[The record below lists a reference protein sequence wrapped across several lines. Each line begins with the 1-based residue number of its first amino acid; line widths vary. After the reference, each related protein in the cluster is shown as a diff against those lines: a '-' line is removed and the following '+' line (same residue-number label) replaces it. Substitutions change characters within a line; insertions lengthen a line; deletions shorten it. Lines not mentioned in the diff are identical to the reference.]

1 MVDGEDPV
9 RTQLRSLLFEGVLP
23 WVLVK
28 AMEMPEIA
36 ASIERSGIDGQTLVD
51 LFVTREHLL
60 PTSGPEFAAVHKFA
74 RTKDGRLDQAACD
87 AELSHHE
94 WPIRWGIFYDSARNR
109 RTGQAAS
116 LHEALCD
123 WCTVMLRDT
132 VLPEL
137 RRTINTELDERFSTT
152 LTIAA
157 IPGLERSHDVAFTVD
172 TASTDRFRAAVARI
186 HGSGALGL
194 AGPRGSGKTALINQY
209 VAGLHDTGDEFGPV
223 GITVA
228 CPVHYEARDFVLHLH
243 ATLCRA
249 IIGRVDD
256 LSAGERRRTVYLRR
270 FELRSTLGLV
280 LVLLAVLAGV
290 VYLLVRPDF
299 ALPIVPQLLRPA
311 AQPAAW
317 MQVLFVIGGVAA
329 MGLFGAA
336 LRLARQVFLTLADVL
351 LTILSFTGSAQ
362 LRLSRRRGASDRRAL
377 KQETLAELR
386 HIKLLQTSTTGW
398 SGTLTTPWALSM
410 GRSKSVQFA
419 ERAQTFPEA
428 VDALRGLIAQCTETL
443 GQVVIAIDE
452 LDKITS
458 AERAQTFINEIKG
471 IFGVPGCLYIVSVS
485 DDALVT
491 FEHSALGVRDAF
503 DTAFDELVRIDY
515 LSLSDSLSLLHSR
528 VIGIPE
534 PFGWLCH
541 CLSGGLPRELLRLL
555 RRVADHRHH
564 RPAPTLADMCES
576 LVGEDLAMRSREFRI
591 MASRLTGRT
600 PGETLKHLNS
610 SASAKEL
617 LATARQLVRRPAG
630 TPEPDASRRRLEAA
644 TFAYHCATLKEV
656 FSDQFDA
663 DKARPACADGEGAGT
678 FDQLSRARGL
688 VPEDP
693 RLAWFLIDDFRAT
706 WHLDVVDGQ
715 QN

>member
-1 MVDGEDPV
+1 MVDGDDPV
-9 RTQLRSLLFEGVLP
+9 RNQVESGLYGRVLP
-23 WVLVK
+23 YVIIK
-28 AMEMPEIA
+28 ALEMPEIA
-36 ASIERSGIDGQTLVD
+36 VAIEDSGIDEDTLWDAITRD
-51 LFVTREHLL
+51 LLL
-60 PTSGPEFAAVHKFA
+60 TSGPEFAAVYKFA
-74 RTKDGRLDQAACD
+74 RTKDGRLDQVAFN
-87 AELSHHE
+87 AELDRDE
-94 WPIRWGIFYDSARNR
+94 WPIRWGIFYDSARHR
-109 RTGQAAS
+109 RIGQATS
-116 LHEALCD
+116 LHEALSE

-132 VLPEL
+132 VLPVF
-137 RRTINTELDERFSTT
+137 RRAINTELDERFSTT
-152 LTIAA
+152 LSIGA
-157 IPGLERSHDVAFTVD
+157 IPGLERSHDVAYTVD
-172 TASTDRFRAAVARI
+172 TESTGRFRAAVARI

-209 VAGLHDTGDEFGPV
+209 VAGLRDTGDEFEPV

-249 IIGRVDD
+249 IIERVDD
-256 LSAGERRRTVYLRR
+256 LSSGERRRRSGYFRG
-270 FELRSTLGLV
+270 FELRSTVGLM
-280 LVLLAVLAGV
+280 LIFLAVLAGS

-299 ALPIVPQLLRPA
+299 ALPILPQLLRPA
-311 AQPAAW
+311 RQPAAW
-317 MQVLFVIGGVAA
+317 MQVLFLIGGVAA
-329 MGLFGAA
+329 MGLFGAT
-336 LRLARQVFLTLADVL
+336 LRLLRQVFLTLTDVL

-362 LRLSRRRGASDRRAL
+362 LRLSQRRGASDRRLL
-377 KQETLAELR
+377 KQQTIAELR
-386 HIKLLQTSTTGW
+386 HIKLLQTSTSGW
-398 SGTLTTPWALSM
+398 SGTLTTPWALSA
-410 GRSKSVQFA
+410 GRSKSVQLA

-428 VDALRGLIAQCTETL
+428 VESLRGLIARCTETL
-443 GQVVIAIDE
+443 GPVVIAIDE

-515 LSLSDSLSLLHSR
+515 LSLSESLSLLHSR

-564 RPAPTLADMCES
+564 RPAPTLADLCES
-576 LVGEDLAMRSREFRI
+576 LVGEDLARRGREFRI

-600 PGETLKHLNS
+600 PGETLKHLNRN
-610 SASAKEL
+610 ASAKQL
-617 LATARQLVRRPAG
+617 LATAKQLVRRPAG
-630 TPEPDASRRRLEAA
+630 TPEPDTSRRRLEAA
-644 TFAYHCATLKEV
+644 TFAYYCATLKE
-656 FSDQFDA
+656 FFTDQFDVG
-663 DKARPACADGEGAGT
+663 KASPACADGEGPGT
-678 FDQLSRARGL
+678 FDQLSRARSL

-693 RLAWFLIDDFRAT
+693 RLAWFLIDDFRTT
-706 WHLDVVDGQ
+706 WHLEVVGQ
-715 QN
+715 G

>member
-1 MVDGEDPV
+1 MRDGEDPV
-9 RTQLRSLLFEGVLP
+9 RAELELWLFNGVLP
-23 WVLVK
+23 HVVSK
-28 AMEMPEIA
+28 ALEMPEIA
-36 ASIERSGIDGQTLVD
+36 DSIERSGIDRQTLRNVITPD
-51 LFVTREHLL
+51 LLL
-60 PTSGPEFAAVHKFA
+60 TSGPEFAAVYKFA
-74 RTKDGRLDQAACD
+74 RTKDGRIDRVAFDL
-87 AELSHHE
+87 ELNNGE

-109 RTGQAAS
+109 HTGQAAS
-116 LHEALCD
+116 LHEALSD

-137 RRTINTELDERFSTT
+137 RRTINAELDERFSTT
-152 LTIAA
+152 LTIGA

-172 TASTDRFRAAVARI
+172 TASTQRFRAAVARI

-209 VAGLHDTGDEFGPV
+209 VAGLRETGDEFEPI

-249 IIGRVDD
+249 IIDRVDD
-256 LSAGERRRTVYLRR
+256 RSEDQRRRRTVSLRG
-270 FELRSTLGLV
+270 FEIIATVRRV
-280 LVLLAVLAGV
+280 LLFLAVLAGA
-290 VYLLVRPDF
+290 VYLIVRPDF

-311 AQPAAW
+311 RQPAAW
-317 MQVLFVIGGVAA
+317 MQPLLAIGGLAA
-329 MGLFGAA
+329 MGLFGAV
-336 LRLARQVFLTLADVL
+336 LRLARQVFLTLTDVL
-351 LTILSFTGSAQ
+351 LVIVTFTGSAQ
-362 LRLSRRRGASDRRAL
+362 LRLSRRRGTSERRML

-398 SGTLTTPWALSM
+398 SGTVTTPWALSV
-410 GRSKSVQFA
+410 GRSKSVALA

-428 VDALRGLIAQCTETL
+428 VDALRGLIARCTETL

-503 DTAFDELVRIDY
+503 DTAFDELVRLEY
-515 LSLSDSLSLLHSR
+515 LSLADSLALLHSR

-555 RRVADHRHH
+555 RRVADHRHL
-564 RPAPTLADMCES
+564 RPAPTLAEVCES

-591 MASRLTGRT
+591 MASRLTGRA
-600 PGETLKHLNS
+600 PAETLKHLNRT
-610 SASAKEL
+610 ASAKEL
-617 LATARQLVRRPAG
+617 LATAKQLVRRPAG
-630 TPEPDASRRRLEAA
+630 VTDPDTDRRRLEAA
-644 TFAYHCATLKEV
+644 TFAYHSATLKEV
-656 FSDQFDA
+656 FADQLDA
-663 DKARPACADGEGAGT
+663 DTAGPACAHGDGPGT
-678 FDQLSRARGL
+678 FDQLSRARSL
-688 VPEDP
+688 MREDP
-693 RLAWFLIDDFRAT
+693 RLAWFLIDEFRVT

-715 QN
+715 RN